1 MLMPSCICH
10 APYYK
15 VVPVSGGSKI
25 CLLGGLIS
33 LLLPPAPP
41 FLLPPSFLSSSSPSF
56 LPLFSMVFWGVGG
69 AGAPSAPPID
79 PPLIIHGVMVPGD
92 KEWLWLGFRNIR
104 RPGHLES
111 LDCHE
116 NLME

>member
-1 MLMPSCICH
+1 MCRVVVFLCLQFH
-10 APYYK
+10 AAYAVRKDLRHHLVENASHHYFQRRG
-15 VVPVSGGSKI
+15 VLEGEGI
-25 CLLGGLIS
+25 CLGTS
-33 LLLPPAPP
+33 
-41 FLLPPSFLSSSSPSF
+41 
-56 LPLFSMVFWGVGG
+56 
-69 AGAPSAPPID
+69 
-79 PPLIIHGVMVPGD
+79 IIHGVMVPGD